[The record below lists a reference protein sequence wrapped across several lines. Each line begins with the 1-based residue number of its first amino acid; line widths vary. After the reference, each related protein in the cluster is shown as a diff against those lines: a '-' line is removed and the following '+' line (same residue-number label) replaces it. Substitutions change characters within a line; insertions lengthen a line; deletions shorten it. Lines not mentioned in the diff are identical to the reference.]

1 MCGIVGFTGVT
12 KQNTWAQTHRILS
25 HLLLAAEI
33 RGRDATGF
41 VARSQSLEGTGPRR
55 TIIAK
60 EAVPASKFVEAN
72 PIWRSLR
79 HRRCSTVVAHV
90 RLATHGDP
98 SDPRNNHPFVSSG
111 LALVHNGVISHYQDL
126 VDRFCLR
133 VESECD
139 SEVLLRIVERSK
151 TVPIGLSLCL
161 LERPGAIVVYD
172 ERRDVC
178 WLAHDDSR
186 PLWIGRMKNDKRL
199 WFASTSGILIDGIHN
214 ALQAAVSW
222 EILMPLAANH
232 VFMASSAGTI
242 GAVYED
248 PIRPK
253 SRSGQ

>member
-1 MCGIVGFTGVT
+1 MCGIIGMIGQTREDKWV
-12 KQNTWAQTHRILS
+12 QTHRILS

-41 VARSQSLEGTGPRR
+41 VAHSQSLERNGPRR

-72 PIWRSLR
+72 PIWRSLKN
-79 HRRCSTVVAHV
+79 RRCSAVVAHV

-126 VDRFCLR
+126 VDRYCLK
-133 VESECD
+133 VDSECD

-151 TVPIGLSLCL
+151 TVSIGLSLCL
-161 LERPGAIVVYD
+161 LERPGAIVIYD
-172 ERRDVC
+172 EHRDVC

-186 PLWIGRMKNDKRL
+186 PLWVGRMRNDRRI
-199 WFASTSGILIDGIHN
+199 WFASTSGILIDGIQN
-214 ALQAAVSW
+214 ALQTAVSW
-222 EILMPLAANH
+222 EMLMPLAANH
-232 VFMASSAGTI
+232 IFRASASGSIAAVF
-242 GAVYED
+242 ED
-248 PIRPK
+248 PVRPK